1 VTGRFIVF
9 EGGEG
14 CGKSTQAAR
23 LADHLDALLTRQPG
37 GTPIGARLRELLL
50 DGVAGDVAS
59 RAEALLMAA
68 DRAQHVEEV
77 VRPTLDDGRDVVCD
91 RYIPSSIAYQGF
103 GRGLDPGEVRRISDW
118 AVDGLW
124 PDLVLLLVV
133 PPDEALARTG
143 GARDRIEAAGDGFH
157 RRVDAA
163 FRDMAA
169 DDPQRWRVVDG
180 LGTEEQVWIR
190 VLAAV
195 AGRFGDDRGDRA
207 DG

>member
-1 VTGRFIVF
+1 MTGRFIVF

-23 LADHLDALLTRQPG
+23 LAGHLDALLTRQPG

-50 DGVAGDVAS
+50 DGVAGDVAP
-59 RAEALLMAA
+59 RTEALLMAA
-68 DRAQHVEEV
+68 DRAQHVDEV
-77 VRPTLDDGRDVVCD
+77 VRPALADGRDVVCD

-133 PPDEALARTG
+133 PPEEALARTG

-169 DDPQRWRVVDG
+169 DDAQRWRVIDG
-180 LGTEEQVWIR
+180 LGSEEQVWER

-195 AGRFGDDRGDRA
+195 ADRFGADDGGRA
-207 DG
+207 GG

>member
-23 LADHLDALLTRQPG
+23 LAGHLDALLTRQPG

-50 DGVAGDVAS
+50 DGVAGDVAP
-59 RAEALLMAA
+59 RTEALLMAA
-68 DRAQHVEEV
+68 DRAQHVDEV
-77 VRPTLDDGRDVVCD
+77 VRPALADGRDVVCD

-124 PDLVLLLVV
+124 PDLVVLLVV
-133 PPDEALARTG
+133 PPEEALARTG

-169 DDPQRWRVVDG
+169 DDPQRWRVIDG
-180 LGTEEQVWIR
+180 LGTEQQVWER

-195 AGRFGDDRGDRA
+195 AGRFGADDGDRA